1 MKCCLSFFVLVLA
14 GMSSVASAQL
24 ATRCAEDNLSID
36 VSPGRNAWAANCGYI
51 SPIARDYFDSEG
63 IYIVFTT
70 GCGFAWCSPY
80 VPISTA
86 SPCVSGLVEIGLCA
100 AGAPP
105 PPPPPPDPCD
115 EIVLANCEGPMCE
128 EFLRCILPFPEVDV
142 P

>member
-1 MKCCLSFFVLVLA
+1 
-14 GMSSVASAQL
+14 MSSVASAQL
-24 ATRCAEDNLSID
+24 ATCCAEDNLSID

-86 SPCVSGLVEIGLCA
+86 SPCVSGLVEIGRGA
-100 AGAPP
+100 ATAAATRSRDAYYRSPRSTFP
-105 PPPPPPDPCD
+105 RELDSFSTM
-115 EIVLANCEGPMCE
+115 EIAT
-128 EFLRCILPFPEVDV
+128 
-142 P
+142 